1 MICKRPWLPR
11 RKIPMSAHD
20 RLAAALEAVVGAEW
34 LLTDTAT
41 ADYAVDGVAPSLAV
55 FPEDEAQ
62 VGAVLRLA
70 DEHQAT
76 VMPRG
81 GGSHTGLGN
90 VPTRVDVVL
99 SVQRLQQQLAYEP
112 GDMTTTVQAGL
123 RLADLQTSLS
133 QHGQFLA
140 LDPSAAATTTM
151 GGIVAANLSGP
162 RRLLYGSARDLLLG
176 SAVMSLDGKRT
187 KAGGRVV
194 KNVTGYD
201 LNKLYIGSLGTLAV
215 IVELTWK
222 VHPVPPGEQTLGI
235 GVTQRTDLA
244 DIRHMLMQLPLRLNS
259 LVLLNQAAI
268 AALTTQTNVTCPE
281 TPYLF
286 LVRLEGT
293 SEVLAHQA
301 SSIDTALQELN
312 LAGSASPYS
321 CPDHELG
328 QLWQGLEAFPLTL
341 AEDAPDSVVGKISL
355 RLTDIPAFIEAME
368 TAATAS
374 GTPWPLFV
382 HAGYG
387 VAYVRL
393 TSGGATADLMPHLHA
408 LDASVAHL
416 HGRRVLEYAPLAI
429 KQQTDVWGT
438 TGDDFTLT
446 RGIKS
451 TFDPHHRLNPGRF
464 LGGL

>member
-1 MICKRPWLPR
+1 
-11 RKIPMSAHD
+11 
-20 RLAAALEAVVGAEW
+20 AEW

-41 ADYAVDGVAPSLAV
+41 TDYIVDGVTPALAV

-62 VGAVLRLA
+62 VAAVLRLA

-81 GGSHTGLGN
+81 GGSHSGLGN
-90 VPTRVDVVL
+90 VPTRTDVVL

-140 LDPSAAATTTM
+140 LDPSAADTTTM

-176 SAVMSLDGKRT
+176 SAVISLDGKRT

-222 VHPVPPGEQTLGI
+222 VHPKPPGEQTLGI
-235 GVTQRTDLA
+235 LVTQQEDLA
-244 DIRHMLMQLPLRLNS
+244 ELRQRLMALPLRLNS
-259 LVLLNQAAI
+259 LILLNRSAVAE
-268 AALTTQTNVTCPE
+268 LTAPTGISAPE

-286 LVRLEGT
+286 LARLEGT
-293 SEVLAHQA
+293 PEVLDHQA
-301 SSIDTALQELN
+301 SGIATALQDLS
-312 LAGSASPYS
+312 LAGTASVHTW
-321 CPDHELG
+321 PDDEPDR
-328 QLWQGLEAFPLTL
+328 LWQAVEAFPLTL
-341 AEDAPDSVVGKISL
+341 AQTAPHSIVGKVSL
-355 RLTDIPAFIEAME
+355 RLADIPAFVEAMAAAANG
-368 TAATAS
+368 TA
-374 GTPWPLFV
+374 WPLLV
-382 HAGYG
+382 HAGHG

-393 TSGGATADLMPHLHA
+393 TPDGSSEDLMPHLQM
-408 LDASVAHL
+408 LDACVSRL
-416 HGRRVLEYAPLAI
+416 HGRRVLDYAPLAI
-429 KQQTDVWGT
+429 KQQIDVWGAT
-438 TGDDFTLT
+438 RDDFALM
-446 RGIKS
+446 RGIKA
-451 TFDPHHRLNPGRF
+451 TFDPH
-464 LGGL
+464 

>member
-1 MICKRPWLPR
+1 
-11 RKIPMSAHD
+11 MSAHD

-41 ADYAVDGVAPSLAV
+41 ADYAVDGVTPSLAI

-62 VGAVLRLA
+62 VAAVLRLA

-81 GGSHTGLGN
+81 GGNHTGLGN

-123 RLADLQTSLS
+123 RLADLQASLNP
-133 QHGQFLA
+133 HGQFLA
-140 LDPSAAATTTM
+140 LDPSAADTTTV
-151 GGIVAANLSGP
+151 GGMVAANLSGP

-176 SAVMSLDGKRT
+176 SAVISLDGKRT

-235 GVTQRTDLA
+235 GVTQRADLA
-244 DIRHMLMQLPLRLNS
+244 DIRQMLMQHPLRLSS
-259 LVLLNQAAI
+259 LVLLNRAAT
-268 AALTTQTNVTCPE
+268 AELTTQTGVAFPE

-286 LVRLEGT
+286 LARIEGT
-293 SEVLAHQA
+293 PEVLAHQA
-301 SSIDTALQELN
+301 SGIATALQN
-312 LAGSASPYS
+312 LALAGAASMHTWQHDEP
-321 CPDHELG
+321 G
-328 QLWQGLEAFPLTL
+328 RLWQGLQAFPLTL
-341 AEDAPDSVVGKISL
+341 GQSTPDSIVSKVSL
-355 RLTDIPAFIEAME
+355 RMAATPEFVGVME
-368 TAATAS
+368 TAAQAS
-374 GTPWPLFV
+374 GTSWPLLV
-382 HAGYG
+382 HAGHG

-393 TSGGATADLMPHLHA
+393 TSDGSPENLMPHLHA
-408 LDASVAHL
+408 LDACVAQL
-416 HGRRVLEYAPLAI
+416 HGHRVLEYAPLAI
-429 KQQTDVWGT
+429 KQQTDVWGA
-438 TGDDFTLT
+438 TGNDFALM
-446 RGIKS
+446 RGIKA
-451 TFDPHHRLNPGRF
+451 TFDPHNRLNSGRF
-464 LGGL
+464 LGRL

>member
-1 MICKRPWLPR
+1 
-11 RKIPMSAHD
+11 MSAHD

-34 LLTDTAT
+34 LLTDTAA
-41 ADYAVDGVAPSLAV
+41 ADYAVDGVTPSLAV
-55 FPEDEAQ
+55 FPENEAQ
-62 VGAVLRLA
+62 VAAVLRLA

-81 GGSHTGLGN
+81 GGSHSSLGN

-123 RLADLQTSLS
+123 RLADLQASLR

-140 LDPSAAATTTM
+140 LDPSAADTTTV

-176 SAVMSLDGKRT
+176 SAVISLDGKRT

-222 VHPVPPGEQTLGI
+222 VHPNPPGEQTLGI
-235 GVTQRTDLA
+235 GVAQQA
-244 DIRHMLMQLPLRLNS
+244 DVAEIRHMLMALPLRLNS
-259 LVLLNQAAI
+259 LVLLNRSAAAELTAQTGI
-268 AALTTQTNVTCPE
+268 ACPE

-286 LVRLEGT
+286 LARLEGT
-293 SEVLAHQA
+293 PEVLEHQA
-301 SSIDTALQELN
+301 SGTATALRGLSP
-312 LAGSASPYS
+312 AGTASVHTWLDDEPARI
-321 CPDHELG
+321 
-328 QLWQGLEAFPLTL
+328 WQALEAFPLTL
-341 AEDAPDSVVGKISL
+341 AQAAPHSMVSKVSL
-355 RLTDIPAFIEAME
+355 RLAELPAFIEAMDA
-368 TAATAS
+368 AATAN
-374 GTPWPLFV
+374 GTAWPLLV
-382 HAGYG
+382 HAGHG

-393 TSGGATADLMPHLHA
+393 TLGESPEDLMPHLQT
-408 LDASVAHL
+408 LDACVSRL
-416 HGRRVLEYAPLAI
+416 QGRRVLEYAPLAI
-429 KQQTDVWGT
+429 KQQIDVWGAA
-438 TGDDFTLT
+438 GDDFALM
-446 RGIKS
+446 RGIKA
-451 TFDPHHRLNPGRF
+451 TFDPHNRLNPGRF